1 MGKDDL
7 YDPKTSYLISQVA
20 HITCK
25 KDNHQILANTVSE
38 ELSAGYEKLQSSA
51 LVLIRACTDD
61 QADDKPAVKSL
72 FVSRYASNIKIE
84 ADNNGSV
91 LTYAMQMESFSTRC
105 VHEEKLPVTSL
116 IILIIPKFDLFVMGD
131 LNFYADVLG
140 IPNSCSYW
148 CPFCLLS
155 RIEWQESA
163 ANTGETRTSIFL
175 EKTYEQIKEDKQ
187 NKLQPTNKKG
197 VSTAVHYKSL
207 TPLDFVPPLLHMEIG
222 MVNQAWE
229 SFQKWMDDYVEKIPV
244 DEKIARDS
252 VAKAKEMVEEKA
264 REKDQTSKNLSI
276 EVRGKNPLVK
286 SMKGEL
292 KQGRGNPI
300 LQQDIQTSITLMES
314 LVKEQKEVE
323 KKVREAYK
331 EAQNEYSSCK
341 KQIEILKKERDRP
354 ESSIMAEV
362 ELTLKLFYILLA
374 AYHGGISMESV
385 AKG

>member
-1 MGKDDL
+1 M
-7 YDPKTSYLISQVA
+7 
-20 HITCK
+20 
-25 KDNHQILANTVSE
+25 
-38 ELSAGYEKLQSSA
+38 
-51 LVLIRACTDD
+51 
-61 QADDKPAVKSL
+61 VKSL

-91 LTYAMQMESFSTRC
+91 LTYAMQTSSFSTRC
-105 VHEEKLPVTSL
+105 VHEEKLPVTSS
-116 IILIIPKFDLFVMGD
+116 IILIIPKFDLFVTGD

-140 IPNSCSYW
+140 MPNSCSYW

-175 EKTYEQIKEDKQ
+175 EETYEQIKEDKQ
-187 NKLQPTNKKG
+187 NKLQPTDKKG

-229 SFQKWMDDYVEKIPV
+229 SFQKWTDDYVEKIPV
-244 DEKIARDS
+244 DEKNARDS
-252 VAKAKEMVEEKA
+252 VAKAKETVEEKA
-264 REKDQTSKNLSI
+264 REKEQTSKNLSI
-276 EVRGKNPLVK
+276 EVRGKNALVK

-292 KQGRGNPI
+292 KQARGNPI
-300 LQQDIQTSITLMES
+300 LQQDIQMSITLMES

-341 KQIEILKKERDRP
+341 KQLEILKKERGRP
-354 ESSIMAEV
+354 ESSIMVEV